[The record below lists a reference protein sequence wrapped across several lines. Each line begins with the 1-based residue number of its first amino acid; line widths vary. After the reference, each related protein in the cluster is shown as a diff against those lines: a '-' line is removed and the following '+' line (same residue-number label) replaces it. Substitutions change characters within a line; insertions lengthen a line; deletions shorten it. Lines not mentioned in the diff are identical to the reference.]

1 MTYIT
6 ALLILA
12 GIIILYG
19 ILLYTT
25 SYIKGASYV
34 NALMLN
40 TLWFLASRRVSEY
53 DIWYPSL
60 LQNIWVNFAILCI
73 IFLVVT
79 GVLMKVNKVRTTLFL
94 TMGTLN
100 AMFIS
105 LTMILYSED
114 FPEDIRLLCVCG
126 FSILVL
132 MLQIGAVI
140 KKKYD
145 RPGTFYSRF
154 FASVILFV
162 LPLALSMLLFI
173 MKNENH
179 RISRNDMLEILLISL
194 GVILIYFVVSSIIDS
209 VEQKKIREKE
219 EREAARSAVRSKISN
234 LVDMQ
239 MDKIEE
245 AYRYIRGSAEIV
257 PVHANRARDLYN
269 EAKKIEGNYEG
280 TASGDVLKRLT
291 EIKDE
296 MNRIKRFVVSSGFSD
311 NSSVGSGYTAP
322 QGRVHSGAGSAAD
335 NTSRGQGKRSSQ
347 GASGEV
353 RNEVAEQG
361 VSAFFN
367 GCESE
372 EEIKKRYHQLC
383 KVFHPD
389 SGSGDEE
396 TFVHIR
402 EEYDKLLEKNSRE
415 SLD

>member
-114 FPEDIRLLCVCG
+114 FSEDIRLLCVCG

-239 MDKIEE
+239 MEKIEE

-322 QGRVHSGAGSAAD
+322 QGRAHSGAGSAAD

-402 EEYDKLLEKNSRE
+402 EEYDKLLEKYSRE